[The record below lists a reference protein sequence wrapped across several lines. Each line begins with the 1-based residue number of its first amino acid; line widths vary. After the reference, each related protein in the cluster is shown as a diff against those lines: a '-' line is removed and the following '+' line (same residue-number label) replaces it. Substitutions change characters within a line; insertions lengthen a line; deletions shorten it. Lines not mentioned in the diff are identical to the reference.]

1 MHKQRKRDEKRWY
14 NKGRMAEKRKQMERQ
29 LQMMNARLMSNQGNA
44 GVANMAAMPGMG
56 GMAGLPMMFS
66 QEDK

>member
-1 MHKQRKRDEKRWY
+1 
-14 NKGRMAEKRKQMERQ
+14 
-29 LQMMNARLMSNQGNA
+29 MMNARLMSNQGNA

-66 QEDK
+66 QEDKQAADEAII